1 MRWRHLLRRA
11 SERIIEQGC
20 PEFIR
25 APAGDCRLVTE
36 QAQIATEVPSSAAA
50 RPARKYDMR
59 RLSYAGTFKNPFK
72 AGSIR
77 VIEWL
82 TAKIQLLSLIRS
94 FEKSGAPVGAP
105 FWPKAISH
113 MGIRIDTPPEEIARI
128 PATGPVVVVANHPSG
143 LVDGMVMAEMI
154 NRVRS
159 DFRILTRSLL
169 TGIPEVEEFM
179 IPVPFP
185 HEDNARELGLQM
197 RDATL
202 KHLRAGGVIIL
213 FPAGK
218 VAMSEGWWG
227 PAVEAEWNVF
237 THKIVKST
245 GATILPI
252 YFPGQNSR
260 AFLIANRVSDTIR
273 QGLLLYEI
281 KRSLFKPQRPVIGEP
296 ISAEELKKWDGNPR
310 GFLAWLREHTLALGK

>member
-1 MRWRHLLRRA
+1 M
-11 SERIIEQGC
+11 
-20 PEFIR
+20 
-25 APAGDCRLVTE
+25 TE
-36 QAQIATEVPSSAAA
+36 QSHIGKAGEPLEGLVPVVQAE
-50 RPARKYDMR
+50 PVYDMR

-82 TAKIQLLSLIRS
+82 TAKVQLLRLIRS
-94 FEKSGAPVGAP
+94 FEKSGAPHGAP
-105 FWPKAISH
+105 FWPKAMRH

-128 PATGPVVVVANHPSG
+128 PATGPLVVVANHPSG
-143 LVDGMVMAEMI
+143 LVDGMLMAELI

-159 DFRILTRSLL
+159 DFKILTRSLL

-185 HEDNARELGLQM
+185 HEENARELGLKM
-197 RDATL
+197 RNDTMA
-202 KHLRAGGVIIL
+202 HLRAGGVIIL

-218 VAMSEGWWG
+218 VAMSPGWWDT
-227 PAVEAEWNVF
+227 AVEAEWNVF

-260 AFLIANRVSDTIR
+260 LFLIANKVSDTIR

-296 ISAEELKKWDGNPR
+296 ISAEELKKWEGNPR
-310 GFLAWLREHTLALGK
+310 GFLAWLREHTLALGRKA